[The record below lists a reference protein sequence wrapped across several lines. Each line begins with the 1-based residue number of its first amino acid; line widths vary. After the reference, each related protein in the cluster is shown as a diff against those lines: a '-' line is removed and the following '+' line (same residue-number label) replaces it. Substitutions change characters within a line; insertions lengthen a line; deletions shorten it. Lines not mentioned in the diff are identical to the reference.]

1 MVKNYSVAMSS
12 DVNLAAAQHLLR
24 SDGQEDICFALW
36 YPSEGSSRSTALI
49 RDLVLPGDGDRQVHG
64 NASFFPQFFERA
76 MGEAAAQGCGLA
88 LMHSHPGG
96 RSWQGMSDDDFNAE
110 HRHAA
115 ATKGATGLPLVGLTL
130 AGSGVWSARAWEKTA
145 PRTYEPKWCT
155 AVRVV
160 GHQLV
165 VNYNDD
171 IIRPPTFKIS
181 MDRTV
186 STWGER
192 KQSDLARLHVAI
204 VGAGSVGA
212 IVAEALAR
220 TGLRRITL
228 VDYDAVQPHNL
239 DRLLHATPRDARVRR
254 PKVDVLAR
262 ALKLSATAA
271 EFSVRPLQMSVVEP
285 DGFNAVLDADV
296 IFSCVDRPW
305 GRSALNLVAYAHLI
319 PVIDGGIR
327 AERRPSGDGMKRADW
342 RAHMIA
348 PGRRCLECIEQYD
361 PGLVPVER
369 AGLLDDAKYIENL
382 PPDHELRRNQN
393 VFAFSAADASL
404 EVLQLLAATVAPSHA
419 DPGHQAY
426 HFVQCGILDS
436 KHQACKSSCLF
447 PSLTAKGDRSGINV
461 TGKHTVAESAR
472 AARARRRARNKLESV
487 LDRLT
492 YLVYCR

>member
-1 MVKNYSVAMSS
+1 MTEHYSVAMTFE
-12 DVNLAAAQHLLR
+12 LHEAAARHLLR
-24 SDGQEDICFALW
+24 LDGQEDICFALW
-36 YPSEGSSRSTALI
+36 YPSVGATRTTALI
-49 RDLVLPGDGDRQVHG
+49 RELVLPADGDRRVHG
-64 NASFFPQFFERA
+64 NASFLPQYFERA
-76 MGEAAAQGCGLA
+76 MGEAAAKGCGLA

-96 RSWQGMSDDDFNAE
+96 RQWQGMSDDDYNAE
-110 HRHAA
+110 HGHAA
-115 ATKGATGLPLVGLTL
+115 ATKGATGLPLLGLTL
-130 AGSGVWSARAWEKTA
+130 AGSAVWSARTWLKIA
-145 PRTYEPKWCT
+145 PRTYAPVWCS

-160 GHQLV
+160 GDQLMV
-165 VNYNDD
+165 SYNSDLLS
-171 IIRPPTFKIS
+171 PPKFKIS
-181 MDRTV
+181 MDRTL
-186 STWGER
+186 SAWGER
-192 KQSDLARLHVAI
+192 KQNDLARLHIVV

-220 TGLRRITL
+220 TGVRRITL
-228 VDYDAVQPHNL
+228 IDYDSVEPHNL

-271 EFSVRPLQMSVVEP
+271 NFSVRPMQMSVVEP
-285 DGFNAVLDADV
+285 DGFRAALDADV

-305 GRSALNLVAYAHLI
+305 ARSVLNLVAYAHLI

-327 AERRPSGDGMKRADW
+327 AERHPSGDGMRRADW

-369 AGLLDDAKYIENL
+369 SGLLDDSAYIENL

-426 HFVQCGILDS
+426 HFVQCGILDA
-436 KHQACKSSCLF
+436 KHEACKSSCLY
-447 PSLTAKGDRSGINV
+447 PSLTAKGDRCGINV
-461 TGKHTVAESAR
+461 TGTHEVAQT
-472 AARARRRARNKLESV
+472 ARRAHRRRRLRNNFERV

-492 YLVYCR
+492 YLVYRG